1 MTPCLTTAVDSPVVQ
16 RPEEL
21 DTSWYSFGMSI
32 DPLPNRNSPPIRT
45 MQSKIGAS
53 EILPMGVDILNIR
66 ESLCHI
72 HLNAR
77 TAAGNVIQQRRFG
90 SIHASRFMLRQ
101 AAQLGPISRQTLIV
115 RAAAIVALLRGLLVF
130 GLIMAAVLCVG
141 EVLLRIL
148 DFSALRIPESSNV
161 VLNGGDAVQP
171 DAELGW
177 SQIPNVV
184 TQSTTGNRTVS
195 VRHNSLGLRE
205 KELNEDA
212 PDGTFVFLGD
222 SMVWG
227 LDAEVGERF
236 TDLLQDELPQHRMV
250 NAGVLGFG
258 TDQELLLVQRL
269 WTRLAPR
276 VVVLTFSND
285 NDRDD
290 NTSSLRY
297 QTNYKPYFVQVAEGE
312 WQIRGYPL
320 PPPARAYGSGNPW
333 VEHFA
338 LARAAALAWAGLR
351 YNELIVPDPTE
362 DLVEMLRRTAQ
373 ARGAVLVVGLQRRD
387 AKLEAYLQSRQ
398 VPYVT
403 LEDAQRYE
411 LAGGHWTP
419 DGNRLV
425 ASRYRGV
432 FEKAGILSTLT
443 QPADWSALIER
454 NGRALAEVAARLDR
468 AGASPADLVAAS
480 NELEPVHAAL
490 HALAAHNE
498 RGRSPQLDTAMQRAG
513 PLAVQADRLAGRLS
527 ELRGELSN
535 TSPWTPSA
543 SVLSPSLW
551 LQAAAAL
558 PPALER
564 LVGQGRFWIAA
575 VRDGGGAWRG
585 TAVLLILTVFYI
597 VMGIA
602 WLWWRQRIIA
612 AGEGDAYFAK
622 TLSSLR
628 DFLRIALVLPIVVI
642 GVGEALEVHMFEISR
657 SVYIGT
663 VVAAFGQAVAFAV
676 LAPQARWRRLI
687 GADDRTARGL
697 ALDLS
702 AAAISLGWL
711 YILLGMGRAVAAP
724 AVLSTAINMLFV
736 IVVAAIVLHALLLT
750 RPGAGG
756 QRAWNSSHASTA
768 RAAGW
773 VCLAL
778 MVLALLAGYGALA
791 ARFAAFVVSL
801 VAAVGAIYLL
811 CAVGKILYVDRYA
824 PGGPREAALAGNFGL
839 GAGWLWLGEG
849 LTTGAIVAGIALAAF
864 VLIVRP

>member
-1 MTPCLTTAVDSPVVQ
+1 
-16 RPEEL
+16 
-21 DTSWYSFGMSI
+21 
-32 DPLPNRNSPPIRT
+32 

-77 TAAGNVIQQRRFG
+77 TAAGNVIQLRHFG
-90 SIHASRFMLRQ
+90 SIRAPRFMPHQ
-101 AAQLGPISRQTLIV
+101 ASQLGPISRQTLIV
-115 RAAAIVALLRGLLVF
+115 RVTSIVALMRGLLVF
-130 GLIMAAVLCVG
+130 GFIAAAALCVG

-148 DFSALRIPESSNV
+148 DFSALRIPENSNV

-171 DAELGW
+171 DAQLGW

-212 PDGTFVFLGD
+212 PGGTFVFLGD

-236 TDLLQDELPQHRMV
+236 TDLLQHQLPQHRMV

-269 WTRLAPR
+269 WNRLMPQ

-320 PPPARAYGSGNPW
+320 PPPTRTYASGNPW
-333 VEHFA
+333 VENFA
-338 LARAAALAWAGLR
+338 LARAAVLAWAGLR
-351 YNELIVPDPTE
+351 HNELIVPDPTE

-373 ARGAVLVVGLQRRD
+373 ARGAVLIVGLQRHD
-387 AKLEAYLQSRQ
+387 AKLEAYLQSRK

-403 LEDAQRYE
+403 LEDAPRYE

-425 ASRYRGV
+425 ANRYRGL
-432 FEKAGILSTLT
+432 FEQAGILSALA
-443 QPADWSALIER
+443 QPKDFSALAER
-454 NGRALAEVAARLDR
+454 NGRAVAEVAARVDR
-468 AGASPADLVAAS
+468 AGVSRADLIAAS
-480 NELEPVHAAL
+480 NELEPIRAAMHAVTAN
-490 HALAAHNE
+490 NE
-498 RGRSPQLDTAMQRAG
+498 RGQSPQSAAAVQRASL
-513 PLAVQADRLAGRLS
+513 LALEADRLADRIS
-527 ELRGELSN
+527 ELRGELSGA
-535 TSPWTPSA
+535 SPWMPSA

-551 LQAAAAL
+551 LGAAAAL
-558 PPALER
+558 PSALER
-564 LVGQGRFWIAA
+564 LIGQGRFWLAA
-575 VRDGGGAWRG
+575 VRDGSGPWRG
-585 TAVLLILTVFYI
+585 TAVLLVLTVLHF

-612 AGEGDAYFAK
+612 AGTGDAHFAK

-628 DFLRIALVLPIVVI
+628 GFLRIALTLPIAVI
-642 GVGEALEVHMFEISR
+642 IVGEAFEVHMFEISR

-676 LAPQARWRRLI
+676 LAPEGRWRRLI
-687 GADDRTARGL
+687 GADDRTAHAL

-702 AAAISLGWL
+702 AATISLGWF
-711 YILLGMGRAVAAP
+711 YILLGMCRAVAAP
-724 AVLSTAINMLFV
+724 AVLLTAISMLFV
-736 IVVAAIVLHALLLT
+736 IVVAGIVLHALLLT
-750 RPGAGG
+750 RPAAGG
-756 QRAWNSSHASTA
+756 QRVGNWDHAWAV
-768 RAAGW
+768 RVAGW
-773 VCLAL
+773 ACLAL
-778 MVLALLAGYGALA
+778 MVAALVAGYGGLA
-791 ARFAAFVVSL
+791 ARFAAFLVSL
-801 VAAVGAIYLL
+801 MASIGAVYLL
-811 CAVGKILYVDRYA
+811 YAVGKVLYVDRYV
-824 PGGPREAALAGNFGL
+824 PNGPREAALAGNFGL
-839 GAGWLWLGEG
+839 GEGWLWLGEG
-849 LTTGAIVAGIALAAF
+849 LITGAIVVGIALAAF

>member
-1 MTPCLTTAVDSPVVQ
+1 
-16 RPEEL
+16 
-21 DTSWYSFGMSI
+21 
-32 DPLPNRNSPPIRT
+32 
-45 MQSKIGAS
+45 
-53 EILPMGVDILNIR
+53 
-66 ESLCHI
+66 
-72 HLNAR
+72 
-77 TAAGNVIQQRRFG
+77 
-90 SIHASRFMLRQ
+90 MLRQ
-101 AAQLGPISRQTLIV
+101 ASQLGPISRQTLIV
-115 RAAAIVALLRGLLVF
+115 RVASIVALLRGLLVF
-130 GLIMAAVLCVG
+130 GFIIAAVLCVG

-148 DFSALRIPESSNV
+148 DFSALRIPENSNV

-177 SQIPNVV
+177 AQIPNVV
-184 TQSTTGNRTVS
+184 TQSTTANRTVS

-205 KELNEDA
+205 KELNA
-212 PDGTFVFLGD
+212 PRATFVFLGD

-236 TDLLQDELPQHRMV
+236 TDLLQNELPHFRMV

-269 WTRLAPR
+269 WSRLKPR

-320 PPPARAYGSGNPW
+320 PPPTRAYVGGNPW
-333 VEHFA
+333 IENFA

-362 DLVEMLRRTAQ
+362 DVVEMLRRTAQ

-387 AKLEAYLQSRQ
+387 AKLEAYLQSRH

-403 LEDAQRYE
+403 LEDAPRYE
-411 LAGGHWTP
+411 FAGGHWTP

-425 ASRYRGV
+425 AGRYLRL
-432 FEKAGILSTLT
+432 FETAGILSALA
-443 QPADWSALIER
+443 QPVDLSALTER
-454 NGRALAEVAARLDR
+454 NGRAIAEIAARLDR
-468 AGASPADLVAAS
+468 GGASRADLIAAS
-480 NELEPVHAAL
+480 NELEPIRAAL
-490 HALAAHNE
+490 HALAANGE
-498 RGRSPQLDTAMQRAG
+498 REQSPQYAAAVQRAG
-513 PLAVQADRLAGRLS
+513 PLALEADRLAGRIS
-527 ELRGELSN
+527 ASRRELSSTN
-535 TSPWTPSA
+535 PWTPSA

-558 PPALER
+558 PAALER

-575 VRDGGGAWRG
+575 VHDGGGAWRG
-585 TAVLLILTVFYI
+585 TAVLLVLTVLYI
-597 VMGIA
+597 VMGIV

-628 DFLRIALVLPIVVI
+628 GLLRIALTLPIVVI
-642 GVGEALEVHMFEISR
+642 IVGEALEVRMFEISR

-663 VVAAFGQAVAFAV
+663 IVAAFGQAVAFAV

-687 GADDRTARGL
+687 GADDKTARGL

-702 AAAISLGWL
+702 AAAISLGWF
-711 YILLGMGRAVAAP
+711 YILLGMCRAVAVP

-736 IVVAAIVLHALLLT
+736 MLIAAILLHALLLT
-750 RPGAGG
+750 RRAAGG
-756 QRAWNSSHASTA
+756 ERVWSSRQASA
-768 RAAGW
+768 VRVAGW

-791 ARFAAFVVSL
+791 ASFAAFVVSL
-801 VAAVGAIYLL
+801 VAAIGALYLL
-811 CAVGKILYVDRYA
+811 YAVGKVLYVDRYA
-824 PGGPREAALAGNFGL
+824 PHGPREAALAGNFGL
-839 GAGWLWLGEG
+839 AEGWLWLGEG

-864 VLIVRP
+864 VVIVRP

>member
-1 MTPCLTTAVDSPVVQ
+1 
-16 RPEEL
+16 
-21 DTSWYSFGMSI
+21 
-32 DPLPNRNSPPIRT
+32 
-45 MQSKIGAS
+45 
-53 EILPMGVDILNIR
+53 
-66 ESLCHI
+66 
-72 HLNAR
+72 
-77 TAAGNVIQQRRFG
+77 
-90 SIHASRFMLRQ
+90 MLRQ
-101 AAQLGPISRQTLIV
+101 ASQRQASQLGTISRQTLIV
-115 RAAAIVALLRGLLVF
+115 RVASIVALLRGLLVF
-130 GLIMAAVLCVG
+130 GFIIAAVLCVG

-148 DFSALRIPESSNV
+148 DFSALRIPENSNV

-177 SQIPNVV
+177 AQIPNVV
-184 TQSTTGNRTVS
+184 TQSTTANRTVS

-205 KELNEDA
+205 KELNGDA
-212 PDGTFVFLGD
+212 PRGTFVFLGD

-236 TDLLQDELPQHRMV
+236 TDLLQNELPQFRMV

-269 WTRLAPR
+269 WSRLKPR

-297 QTNYKPYFVQVAEGE
+297 QTNYKPYFVQLAEGE

-320 PPPARAYGSGNPW
+320 RPATRAYVSGKPW
-333 VEHFA
+333 VETFA

-362 DLVEMLRRTAQ
+362 DVVEMLRRTAQ

-387 AKLEAYLQSRQ
+387 AKLEAYLQSRH

-403 LEDAQRYE
+403 LEDAPRYE
-411 LAGGHWTP
+411 FAGGHWTP

-425 ASRYRGV
+425 AGRYLGL
-432 FEKAGILSTLT
+432 FEKAGILSALA
-443 QPADWSALIER
+443 QPTDLSALTER
-454 NGRALAEVAARLDR
+454 NGRAIADIAARVDR
-468 AGASPADLVAAS
+468 GASRADLIAAS
-480 NELEPVHAAL
+480 NELEPIRAAL
-490 HALAAHNE
+490 HALAANDE
-498 RGRSPQLDTAMQRAG
+498 REQSPQYAAAVQRAG
-513 PLAVQADRLAGRLS
+513 PLALEADRLAGRIS
-527 ELRGELSN
+527 ALRRELSSTN
-535 TSPWTPSA
+535 PWTPSA

-551 LQAAAAL
+551 VQAAAAL

-585 TAVLLILTVFYI
+585 TAVLLVLTVLYI
-597 VMGIA
+597 VMGIV

-628 DFLRIALVLPIVVI
+628 GLLRIALTLPIVVI
-642 GVGEALEVHMFEISR
+642 IVGEALEVRMFEISR

-663 VVAAFGQAVAFAV
+663 IVASFGQAVAFAV

-687 GADDRTARGL
+687 GIDDKTARWL
-697 ALDLS
+697 ALDLG
-702 AAAISLGWL
+702 AAAISLGWF
-711 YILLGMGRAVAAP
+711 YILLGMCRAVAAP
-724 AVLSTAINMLFV
+724 PVLSTAINMLFV
-736 IVVAAIVLHALLLT
+736 MLIAAILLHALLLT
-750 RPGAGG
+750 RRAAGG
-756 QRAWNSSHASTA
+756 ERVWSSRQASAA

-791 ARFAAFVVSL
+791 ASFAACVVSL
-801 VAAVGAIYLL
+801 VAAIGALYLL
-811 CAVGKILYVDRYA
+811 YAVGKVLYVDRYA
-824 PGGPREAALAGNFGL
+824 PNGPREAALAGNFGL
-839 GAGWLWLGEG
+839 AEGWLWLGEG
-849 LTTGAIVAGIALAAF
+849 LATGAIVAGIALAAF
-864 VLIVRP
+864 VVIVRP

>member
-1 MTPCLTTAVDSPVVQ
+1 
-16 RPEEL
+16 
-21 DTSWYSFGMSI
+21 
-32 DPLPNRNSPPIRT
+32 
-45 MQSKIGAS
+45 
-53 EILPMGVDILNIR
+53 
-66 ESLCHI
+66 
-72 HLNAR
+72 
-77 TAAGNVIQQRRFG
+77 
-90 SIHASRFMLRQ
+90 MLRQ
-101 AAQLGPISRQTLIV
+101 SSQLGPISRQTLIV
-115 RAAAIVALLRGLLVF
+115 RVASIVALLRGLLVF
-130 GLIMAAVLCVG
+130 GFIMAAVLCVG

-148 DFSALRIPESSNV
+148 DFSALRIPENSNV

-177 SQIPNVV
+177 AQIPNVV
-184 TQSTTGNRTVS
+184 TQSATANRTVS

-205 KELNEDA
+205 KELNDDA
-212 PDGTFVFLGD
+212 SGGTFVFLGD

-236 TDLLQDELPQHRMV
+236 TDLLQNELPRFRMV

-269 WTRLAPR
+269 WSRLNPR

-320 PPPARAYGSGNPW
+320 PPPTRAAYVSGNRW
-333 VEHFA
+333 VEKFA
-338 LARAAALAWAGLR
+338 LARAAVLAWTGLR

-387 AKLEAYLQSRQ
+387 AKLEAYLQSRH
-398 VPYVT
+398 VLYVT
-403 LEDAQRYE
+403 LEDAARYE

-425 ASRYRGV
+425 AGRYRAL
-432 FEKAGILSTLT
+432 FEKAGILSALAH
-443 QPADWSALIER
+443 PADLSALTER
-454 NGRALAEVAARLDR
+454 NGRAIADVVARLDR
-468 AGASPADLVAAS
+468 GGVSRADLIAAS
-480 NELEPVHAAL
+480 NELEPVRAAL
-490 HALAAHNE
+490 HALAANNE
-498 RGRSPQLDTAMQRAG
+498 REQHAAAMQRIV
-513 PLAVQADRLAGRLS
+513 PLASEADRLASRIS
-527 ELRGELSN
+527 ELRGRLSSTN
-535 TSPWTPSA
+535 PWTPSA

-551 LQAAAAL
+551 REAAAAL

-564 LVGQGRFWIAA
+564 LAGEGRFWIAA

-585 TAVLLILTVFYI
+585 TAVLLVLTMLYI
-597 VMGIA
+597 AMGIV

-612 AGEGDAYFAK
+612 AGKGDAYFAK

-628 DFLRIALVLPIVVI
+628 GFLRIALTLPIVVI
-642 GVGEALEVHMFEISR
+642 VVGEAFEVHMFEISR
-657 SVYIGT
+657 SVYVGT
-663 VVAAFGQAVAFAV
+663 IVAAFGQAVAFAV

-687 GADDRTARGL
+687 GAGDETARGL

-702 AAAISLGWL
+702 AAAISLGWF
-711 YILLGMGRAVAAP
+711 YILLAMCRAVAAP

-736 IVVAAIVLHALLLT
+736 VLIAAILLHALLLT
-750 RPGAGG
+750 RPAADGERLWSLR
-756 QRAWNSSHASTA
+756 QRSAVQ
-768 RAAGW
+768 AAGW

-778 MVLALLAGYGALA
+778 MVLTLLTGYGGLA
-791 ARFAAFVVSL
+791 ARFAAFLVSL
-801 VAAVGAIYLL
+801 VAAIGALYLL
-811 CAVGKILYVDRYA
+811 YAVGKVLYVDRYA
-824 PGGPREAALAGNFGL
+824 PSGPREAALAGNFGL
-839 GAGWLWLGEG
+839 AEGWLWLGEG
-849 LTTGAIVAGIALAAF
+849 LTTGAIVAGIALTAF

>member
-1 MTPCLTTAVDSPVVQ
+1 
-16 RPEEL
+16 
-21 DTSWYSFGMSI
+21 
-32 DPLPNRNSPPIRT
+32 
-45 MQSKIGAS
+45 
-53 EILPMGVDILNIR
+53 
-66 ESLCHI
+66 
-72 HLNAR
+72 
-77 TAAGNVIQQRRFG
+77 
-90 SIHASRFMLRQ
+90 MLRQ
-101 AAQLGPISRQTLIV
+101 SSQLGPISRQTLIV
-115 RAAAIVALLRGLLVF
+115 RVASIVALLRGLLVF
-130 GLIMAAVLCVG
+130 GFIMAAVLCVG

-148 DFSALRIPESSNV
+148 DFSALRIPENSNV

-177 SQIPNVV
+177 AQIPNVV
-184 TQSTTGNRTVS
+184 TQSATANRTVS

-205 KELNEDA
+205 KELNDDA
-212 PDGTFVFLGD
+212 SGGTFVFLGD

-236 TDLLQDELPQHRMV
+236 TDLLQNELPRFRMV

-269 WTRLAPR
+269 WSRLNPR

-320 PPPARAYGSGNPW
+320 PPPTRAAYVSGNRW
-333 VEHFA
+333 VEKFA
-338 LARAAALAWAGLR
+338 LARAAVLAWTGLR

-387 AKLEAYLQSRQ
+387 AKLEAYLQSRH
-398 VPYVT
+398 VLYVT
-403 LEDAQRYE
+403 LEDAARYE

-425 ASRYRGV
+425 AGRYRAL
-432 FEKAGILSTLT
+432 FEKAGILSALA
-443 QPADWSALIER
+443 QPADLSALTER
-454 NGRALAEVAARLDR
+454 NGRAIADVVARLDR
-468 AGASPADLVAAS
+468 GGVSRADLIAAS
-480 NELEPVHAAL
+480 NELEPVRAAL
-490 HALAAHNE
+490 HALAANNE
-498 RGRSPQLDTAMQRAG
+498 REQHAAAMQRIV
-513 PLAVQADRLAGRLS
+513 PLASEADRLASRIS
-527 ELRGELSN
+527 ELREGLSSTN
-535 TSPWTPSA
+535 PWTPSA

-551 LQAAAAL
+551 RQAAAAL

-564 LVGQGRFWIAA
+564 LVGEGRFWIAA

-585 TAVLLILTVFYI
+585 TAVLLVLTVLYI
-597 VMGIA
+597 VMGIV

-612 AGEGDAYFAK
+612 AGKGDAYFAK

-628 DFLRIALVLPIVVI
+628 GFLRIALTLPIAVI
-642 GVGEALEVHMFEISR
+642 IVGEALEVHMFEISR
-657 SVYIGT
+657 SVYVGT
-663 VVAAFGQAVAFAV
+663 IVAAFGQAVAFAV

-687 GADDRTARGL
+687 GAGDETARGL

-702 AAAISLGWL
+702 AAAISLGWF
-711 YILLGMGRAVAAP
+711 YILLAMCRAVAAP

-736 IVVAAIVLHALLLT
+736 VLIAAILLHALLLT
-750 RPGAGG
+750 RPAADGERLWSLR
-756 QRAWNSSHASTA
+756 QRSAVQ
-768 RAAGW
+768 AAGW

-778 MVLALLAGYGALA
+778 MVLTLLTGYGGLA
-791 ARFAAFVVSL
+791 ARFAAFLVSL
-801 VAAVGAIYLL
+801 VAAIGALYLL
-811 CAVGKILYVDRYA
+811 YAVGKVLYVDRYA
-824 PGGPREAALAGNFGL
+824 PSGPREAALAGNFGL
-839 GAGWLWLGEG
+839 AEGWLWLGEG
-849 LTTGAIVAGIALAAF
+849 LTTGAIVAGIALTAF

>member
-1 MTPCLTTAVDSPVVQ
+1 
-16 RPEEL
+16 
-21 DTSWYSFGMSI
+21 
-32 DPLPNRNSPPIRT
+32 
-45 MQSKIGAS
+45 
-53 EILPMGVDILNIR
+53 
-66 ESLCHI
+66 
-72 HLNAR
+72 
-77 TAAGNVIQQRRFG
+77 
-90 SIHASRFMLRQ
+90 MLRQ
-101 AAQLGPISRQTLIV
+101 ASQLGPISRQTLIV
-115 RAAAIVALLRGLLVF
+115 RVASIVALLRGLLVF
-130 GLIMAAVLCVG
+130 GFIMAAVLCVG

-148 DFSALRIPESSNV
+148 DFSALRIPENSNV

-177 SQIPNVV
+177 VQIPNVV
-184 TQSTTGNRTVS
+184 TQSTTANRTVS

-205 KELNEDA
+205 KELNDDA
-212 PDGTFVFLGD
+212 SGGTFVFLGD

-236 TDLLQDELPQHRMV
+236 TDLLQKELPRYRMV

-269 WTRLAPR
+269 WSRLKPR

-312 WQIRGYPL
+312 WQIRGYPV
-320 PPPARAYGSGNPW
+320 PPPTRAHVSGHPW
-333 VEHFA
+333 IEKFA
-338 LARAAALAWAGLR
+338 LARAAVLAWAGLR

-403 LEDAQRYE
+403 LEDAPRYE

-425 ASRYRGV
+425 AGRYLGL
-432 FEKAGILSTLT
+432 FEKAGILSALA
-443 QPADWSALIER
+443 QPADLSALTER
-454 NGRALAEVAARLDR
+454 NGRAIADIAARIDR
-468 AGASPADLVAAS
+468 GGASRADLITAS
-480 NELEPVHAAL
+480 NELEPIRAAL
-490 HALAAHNE
+490 HALAANGE
-498 RGRSPQLDTAMQRAG
+498 REQSPQYAAAVQRAG
-513 PLAVQADRLAGRLS
+513 PLALEADRLAGRIA
-527 ELRGELSN
+527 ELRKELSSTN
-535 TSPWTPSA
+535 PWRPSA
-543 SVLSPSLW
+543 SVVSPSLW

-564 LVGQGRFWIAA
+564 LVGEGRFWIAA

-585 TAVLLILTVFYI
+585 TAVLLVLTMLYI
-597 VMGIA
+597 VMGIV

-612 AGEGDAYFAK
+612 AGKGDAYFAK

-628 DFLRIALVLPIVVI
+628 CFLRIALTLPIVVI
-642 GVGEALEVHMFEISR
+642 IVGEALEVHMFEISR

-663 VVAAFGQAVAFAV
+663 IVAAFGQAVAFAV

-687 GADDRTARGL
+687 GIDDETARGL

-702 AAAISLGWL
+702 AAAISLGWF
-711 YILLGMGRAVAAP
+711 YILLGMCRAVAAP
-724 AVLSTAINMLFV
+724 AVLSTAINILFV
-736 IVVAAIVLHALLLT
+736 MLIAAILLHALLLT
-750 RPGAGG
+750 RPAAGG
-756 QRAWNSSHASTA
+756 ERVWSLRQRSPV
-768 RAAGW
+768 RVAGW

-778 MVLALLAGYGALA
+778 MVLALLTGYGALA
-791 ARFAAFVVSL
+791 ASFAAFLVSL
-801 VAAVGAIYLL
+801 VAAIGALYLL
-811 CAVGKILYVDRYA
+811 CAVGKVLYVDRYT
-824 PGGPREAALAGNFGL
+824 PSGPREAALAGNFGL
-839 GAGWLWLGEG
+839 AEGWLWLGEG

-864 VLIVRP
+864 VVIVRP

>member
-1 MTPCLTTAVDSPVVQ
+1 MLHQASQ
-16 RPEEL
+16 L
-21 DTSWYSFGMSI
+21 D
-32 DPLPNRNSPPIRT
+32 
-45 MQSKIGAS
+45 
-53 EILPMGVDILNIR
+53 
-66 ESLCHI
+66 
-72 HLNAR
+72 
-77 TAAGNVIQQRRFG
+77 
-90 SIHASRFMLRQ
+90 
-101 AAQLGPISRQTLIV
+101 PISRKTLIV
-115 RAAAIVALLRGLLVF
+115 RVALIVALLRGLLVF
-130 GLIMAAVLCVG
+130 GFIMAAVLCVG
-141 EVLLRIL
+141 EILLRIL
-148 DFSALRIPESSNV
+148 DFSALRIPKNSSV

-171 DAELGW
+171 DAQLGW

-205 KELNEDA
+205 KELIEDA
-212 PDGTFVFLGD
+212 PGGTFVFLGD

-236 TDLLQDELPQHRMV
+236 TDLLQHELPQHRMV

-269 WTRLAPR
+269 WSRLMPR

-320 PPPARAYGSGNPW
+320 PPPTRAYASGNPW
-333 VEHFA
+333 VENFA
-338 LARAAALAWAGLR
+338 LARAAVLAWAGLR

-387 AKLEAYLQSRQ
+387 AKLEAYLQARQ
-398 VPYVT
+398 IPYVT
-403 LEDAQRYE
+403 LEDAPRYE

-419 DGNRLV
+419 DGNRMV
-425 ASRYRGV
+425 ANRYRGV
-432 FEKAGILSTLT
+432 FEKAGILSALA
-443 QPADWSALIER
+443 QPTDWSALIER
-454 NGRALAEVAARLDR
+454 NGRALAEVAARVDR
-468 AGASPADLVAAS
+468 AGASRADLVAAS
-480 NELEPVHAAL
+480 NELEPIRAAL
-490 HALAAHNE
+490 HVLAANNA
-498 RGRSPQLDTAMQRAG
+498 RGQSPQSAAAMQRAG
-513 PLAVQADRLAGRLS
+513 PLALQADRLAGRIS
-527 ELRGELSN
+527 ALRGELSS

-564 LVGQGRFWIAA
+564 LVGQGQFWIAA
-575 VRDGGGAWRG
+575 VRDGGGPWRG
-585 TAVLLILTVFYI
+585 TAVMLVLTVLYI
-597 VMGIA
+597 VMGIV

-622 TLSSLR
+622 ILSSLR
-628 DFLRIALVLPIVVI
+628 GFLRIALTLPIVVI
-642 GVGEALEVHMFEISR
+642 SVGEALEVHMFEISR
-657 SVYIGT
+657 GVYIGT

-676 LAPQARWRRLI
+676 LAPEARWRRLI

-711 YILLGMGRAVAAP
+711 YILLGICRAVAAP
-724 AVLSTAINMLFV
+724 SALSTAIDMLFV

-750 RPGAGG
+750 RPSAGG
-756 QRAWNSSHASTA
+756 QRVWIWRQDWAV

-778 MVLALLAGYGALA
+778 MVLALLAGYGGLA
-791 ARFAAFVVSL
+791 ASFAAFLVSL
-801 VAAVGAIYLL
+801 VAVIGAIYLL
-811 CAVGKILYVDRYA
+811 YAVGKVLYLDRYA
-824 PGGPREAALAGNFGL
+824 PSGPREAALAGNFGL
-839 GAGWLWLGEG
+839 GEGWLWLGEG